1 VNTFSEQFENKNIL
15 VTGGASGIGQSVCEK
30 FHDLGA
36 NVICLD
42 TNLVE
47 NKPYKSFVLDV
58 ANENDI
64 KNFYKITK
72 LKEIAT
78 LVNCAGITKRANVLD
93 TSLEEWNKVISV
105 NLTGTFLMCKYALPF
120 MSSGSTIVNIAS
132 GWGIVG
138 GKNAVS
144 YCASKG
150 GIVLLTKAMALDH
163 AQDGIRINS
172 VCPGDTKTNLLKEE
186 ARQLGLNENQLIDDG
201 VNRPLGRVGNASEI
215 ADSVLFLAS
224 SYSSFITGQEIIV
237 DGGSLAGSQ

>member
-1 VNTFSEQFENKNIL
+1 MFSEQFENKNIL
-15 VTGGASGIGQSVCEK
+15 VTGGASGIGKSVCEK
-30 FHDLGA
+30 FHALGA

-42 TNLVE
+42 TNLTE
-47 NKPYKSFVLDV
+47 NEPYESFVLDV
-58 ANENDI
+58 TNEKDI

-72 LKEIAT
+72 LKEITT
-78 LVNCAGITKRANVLD
+78 LVNCAGITKRANALD
-93 TSLEEWNKVISV
+93 TSLDEWNKVISV
-105 NLTGTFLMCKYALPF
+105 NLTGTFLMCKYALPL

-163 AQDGIRINS
+163 AQDGIRVNS

-186 ARQLGLNENQLIDDG
+186 ARQLGLNENQLINDG
-201 VNRPLGRVGNASEI
+201 VNRPLGRVGDVSEI